1 MTTLIIDREE
11 GLIVSDSRGTQENE
25 IASWKLLPFPRL
37 ERTISK
43 DYLTVQKIY
52 EFNNHVIVGCG
63 SLTLLEMFAYQVKL
77 YDFHF
82 DNVYFRKFEH
92 DVSNTT
98 VYINKRALGDVHTL
112 ELKIKPTKIGFGW
125 YKLKVLKAV
134 MKKRY
139 TFNGSG
145 RELALG
151 ACEAGKDLFES
162 IRIAAKYDNY
172 TDSNIQEVRL

>member
-11 GLIVSDSRGTQENE
+11 GLVLSDSRGTQENE

-37 ERTISK
+37 ERTITK
-43 DYLTVQKIY
+43 DYLIVQKIY

-63 SLTLLEMFAYQVKL
+63 SLSVLELFAQKVKL
-77 YDFHF
+77 YNFHF
-82 DNVYFRKFEH
+82 DNVYFHKFEH
-92 DVSNTT
+92 EVSDTT
-98 VYINKRALGDVHTL
+98 VYINKRTLGDVHTL

-125 YKLKVLKAV
+125 YKLNVVKVV
-134 MKKRY
+134 QKKRY

-145 RELALG
+145 KELALG
-151 ACEAGKDLFES
+151 AYEAGKDLFES
-162 IRIAAKYDNY
+162 IKITAKYDNY